1 MLMIVRMILSLGL
14 LVYGALR
21 LFGTVMFLLI
31 GAGLLQSADFESGR
45 QLLSDAL
52 PDMNESAI
60 VPFSPLAYTLFS
72 GAMGLAM
79 TLGALGT
86 LFKRIW
92 GVWLLALYNALFL
105 AMFVNFGIVNAK
117 LVHLG
122 VTILLTFI
130 LYLLVRVKLAR

>member
-1 MLMIVRMILSLGL
+1 MLMIIRMILSLGL

-117 LVHLG
+117 MVHLG

>member
-117 LVHLG
+117 MVHLG

>member
-60 VPFSPLAYTLFS
+60 IPFSPLAYTLFS

-117 LVHLG
+117 MVHLG

-130 LYLLVRVKLAR
+130 LYLLVRVKPAR

>member
-1 MLMIVRMILSLGL
+1 MLMIVRVILSLGL

-130 LYLLVRVKLAR
+130 LYLLVRMKPAR

>member
-117 LVHLG
+117 MVHLG

-130 LYLLVRVKLAR
+130 LYLLVRVKPAR

>member
-130 LYLLVRVKLAR
+130 LYLLVRVKPAR

>member
-1 MLMIVRMILSLGL
+1 MLMIVRVILSLGL

-60 VPFSPLAYTLFS
+60 IPFSPLAYTLFS

-79 TLGALGT
+79 TLGALGA

-117 LVHLG
+117 MVHLG

-130 LYLLVRVKLAR
+130 LYLLVRAKPTR